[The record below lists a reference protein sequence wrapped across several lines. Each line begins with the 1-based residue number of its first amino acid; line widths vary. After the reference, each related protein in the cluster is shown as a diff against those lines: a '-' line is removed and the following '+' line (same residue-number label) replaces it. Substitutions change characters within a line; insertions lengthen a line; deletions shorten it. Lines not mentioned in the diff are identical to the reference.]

1 MKLSGTFQQYAPGNP
16 SISSS
21 SDFYQS
27 YPDVWRLGAAWRVA
41 PDTELRL
48 DGSYQ
53 RWSVFNQQCAVA
65 SGTQCTLGPNGS
77 TTLST
82 IQQNVPRDGKDTFK
96 VRAGGAYW
104 VLPQT
109 EIFGSFAFETS
120 SIKSA
125 YEDPLV
131 FDSNRLI
138 GTLGLRHGFT
148 KNIYGMAAYTYA
160 YFLPVTVTD
169 SALHTYAAPT
179 KTPSENGSYNS
190 AVYILDLAL
199 SYVF

>member
-1 MKLSGTFQQYAPGNP
+1 
-16 SISSS
+16 
-21 SDFYQS
+21 
-27 YPDVWRLGAAWRVA
+27 VA

-48 DGSYQ
+48 DATYE
-53 RWSVFNQQCAVA
+53 RWSVFNNQCIVPTGQAC
-65 SGTQCTLGPNGS
+65 SLGTNGALPKNATAQNS
-77 TTLST
+77 V
-82 IQQNVPRDGKDTFK
+82 IQNVPRNAQDTVK
-96 VRAGGAYW
+96 VRLGGAYW

-109 EIFGSFAFETS
+109 EIFGSFAYETS
-120 SIKSA
+120 SIKDA
-125 YEDPLV
+125 YQDPLI
-131 FDSNRLI
+131 FDSQRLI

-148 KNIYGMAAYTYA
+148 KNFYGMAAYTYA

-169 SALHTYAAPT
+169 SAYSTYSAPS